1 MASQPRFVPP
11 GFALENR
18 LGAGQTAVVWLARH
32 EVFGQ
37 VALKLPRPEVQ
48 VQPLL
53 RRMFENEV
61 QITLSLRHP
70 NIVAGLAGHPTG
82 EGAYL
87 ALEHCAGGTLDR
99 VQGAET
105 GTAIGWILDVAAG
118 LEASHSHQVLHRDVK
133 PANVFLTGDG
143 SAKLGDFGTGCYMT
157 DENPDRVGTA
167 FYMAPE
173 IFEGRTATPASDIY
187 SLGILAYELLTGV
200 RPFSGDTYEQLMHAH
215 TSTLP
220 RPMHAHVADLPRTVA
235 AVVGRAMSREAGR
248 RHATVGAFRAELE
261 KASGM
266 KRNPTIVETGR
277 GSRRQA
283 ADDGSG
289 GDETEGRGLFR
300 FFRRRG

>member
-1 MASQPRFVPP
+1 MTAPGFIPP
-11 GFALENR
+11 GFTLEEQ
-18 LGAGQTAVVWLARH
+18 LGSGQTAVVWLASH
-32 EVFGQ
+32 GVFGR

-48 VQPLL
+48 DQPVL

-87 ALEHCAGGTLDR
+87 ALEHCPGGTLD
-99 VQGAET
+99 GLKAPALPE
-105 GTAIGWILDVAAG
+105 AIACILDVAAG
-118 LEASHSHQVLHRDVK
+118 LAATHDHQVLHRDVK
-133 PANVFLTGDG
+133 PANVFLSGSG

-173 IFEGRTATPASDIY
+173 IFEGQRATPASDIY
-187 SLGILAYELLTGV
+187 SLGILAYELLAGV
-200 RPFSGDTYEQLMHAH
+200 RPFTGDTYEQLMHAH

-220 RPMHAHVADLPRTVA
+220 RPLHAHVPELPREIA

-248 RHATVGAFRAELE
+248 RQPTGTKFREELE
-261 KASGM
+261 AASGE
-266 KRNPTIVETGR
+266 KRHPTIIETGR
-277 GSRRQA
+277 ATRQPA
-283 ADDGSG
+283 ADGDGEAG
-289 GDETEGRGLFR
+289 ARKRRGLF
-300 FFRRRG
+300 